1 MTYNSD
7 GSEYW
12 NLARKF
18 DKLFDDKFKKVKGAQ
33 AFAKAKDPTRE
44 EKTQLAQNV
53 YKISSEQLGR
63 IVRILDENCERCID
77 KSSSDDSTTRVMVAM
92 RHAVTLFTMSV
103 TAEKLSVWSRAVMR
117 AVTMTQTTAMV
128 DSQNTEAAEMWPLVS
143 SLESAN
149 HSGRTVVLDALQA
162 EIASSISD
170 KIAAPRKLLVGPL
183 EKVKAG
189 YRAI

>member
-1 MTYNSD
+1 MDWQAYNLWDYPQVIKRPMDLTTIKKNLEKGQYANPGEVAADIRLVWSNCMTYNSD

-77 KSSSDDSTTRVMVAM
+77 KSSSDDMIEINVDLIDANTFRRVSDYVA
-92 RHAVTLFTMSV
+92 
-103 TAEKLSVWSRAVMR
+103 ECLS
-117 AVTMTQTTAMV
+117 
-128 DSQNTEAAEMWPLVS
+128 
-143 SLESAN
+143 ESA
-149 HSGRTVVLDALQA
+149 SG
-162 EIASSISD
+162 EP
-170 KIAAPRKLLVGPL
+170 AAK
-183 EKVKAG
+183 KAKH
-189 YRAI
+189 